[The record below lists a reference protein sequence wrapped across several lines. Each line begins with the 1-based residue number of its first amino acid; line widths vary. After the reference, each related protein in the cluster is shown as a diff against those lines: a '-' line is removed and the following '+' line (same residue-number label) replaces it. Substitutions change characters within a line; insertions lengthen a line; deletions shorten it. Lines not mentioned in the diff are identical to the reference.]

1 MTAMGDERK
10 RGRPPT
16 GGRGV
21 PIRVPHALARQ
32 ARIVAAISEVTMGE
46 LITAMLAEPL
56 AAAYRDAMNGGT
68 TPDAP
73 PAARAPV
80 EAADGTSSPE
90 PATPAKAA
98 PGGRPPLRTPEVREW
113 IRRQV
118 LELAGQGLT
127 QTAIADQLRIGRKR
141 VRGIL
146 RARYELPQENDAS
159 SCRVTVCGPRAATDT
174 GITSPVT
181 AMASDEVHNT
191 L

>member
-56 AAAYRDAMNGGT
+56 AAAYRDAMNGGNP
-68 TPDAP
+68 PDAP

-80 EAADGTSSPE
+80 EAADGTSFPE
-90 PATPAKAA
+90 LGTAAKTA
-98 PGGRPPLRTPEVREW
+98 PGGRLPLRTPEERKKV
-113 IRRQV
+113 RRQV
-118 LELAGQGLT
+118 LELVDQGLN
-127 QTAIADQLRIGRKR
+127 QTAIADRLRIGRGR
-141 VRGIL
+141 VRKIL
-146 RARYELPQENDAS
+146 KGEGS
-159 SCRVTVCGPRAATDT
+159 
-174 GITSPVT
+174 
-181 AMASDEVHNT
+181 
-191 L
+191 